1 MLFSTETQLLSVF
14 TYSSSS
20 YNFSQNKGFFLPF
33 ILLLCLL
40 GRWFQITS
48 APKVKQLSNSYPTQ
62 DECCVFF
69 RLFFSSVLLQ
79 LCFFIAS
86 PLTRFPAGP
95 HSLLTW
101 SCWRMTCP
109 NRNRW
114 LSALGQQVWGSH
126 NLAVSLS
133 ELMCLACHCFFPVP
147 LVTAGLVLSC
157 VLIRWRVSH
166 TPWGVAVSWHQPI
179 AEMIWNNTPSV
190 LFIFN
195 NFKIERKFLN
205 SASSPLVWVKIKGKN
220 TSKQLAAISAII
232 TRTVTLGLVAKYVL
246 GRSVCFCGCC
256 SVPFCCWFLDRLFI
270 ESLGIGLI
278 VQDGSTM
285 AVKQKFFLSGHK
297 LDYDSIEPHDYKCYH
312 RYVDQSL
319 F

>member
-1 MLFSTETQLLSVF
+1 MEGDFNLQVH
-14 TYSSSS
+14 
-20 YNFSQNKGFFLPF
+20 QK
-33 ILLLCLL
+33 
-40 GRWFQITS
+40 
-48 APKVKQLSNSYPTQ
+48 SNSYQTVTQ
-62 DECCVFF
+62 PKMNVFF

-79 LCFFIAS
+79 LCFFISS

-101 SCWRMTCP
+101 SCWRMTCL

-114 LSALGQQVWGSH
+114 LSALGKQVWGSH

-157 VLIRWRVSH
+157 VLIRRRVSH

-179 AEMIWNNTPSV
+179 AENIWNSPPSV
-190 LFIFN
+190 LFIFQ

-246 GRSVCFCGCC
+246 GRSVL
-256 SVPFCCWFLDRLFI
+256 V
-270 ESLGIGLI
+270 
-278 VQDGSTM
+278 
-285 AVKQKFFLSGHK
+285 AV
-297 LDYDSIEPHDYKCYH
+297 
-312 RYVDQSL
+312 QSL
-319 F
+319 FAAGLWTGYSLNPLGLAW